1 MENNQYKIKHPYIKV
16 FFTAY
21 IMFLIT
27 MLPILILSKGAYL
40 YIGDYNLQTI
50 PFTEHGSRLFH
61 SSDPFPLYD
70 WQSSLG
76 MNTLTAYGG
85 YFFSPFSLLLFTV
98 PVSILKYFHTF
109 VVALKMG
116 LTALGTYIYCRQYV
130 KHDRSAFICGILY
143 AFSGFQLFNL
153 VYPFMDTIA
162 LFPLTL
168 YAFDQLMYKRRSG
181 WFAVMLCI
189 HGIISTYF
197 LWQECVFIL
206 IYFLVRVIMK
216 TYPGF
221 DLKLF
226 FKLAFETLV
235 GVGITAAYTI
245 PGLISLTGNSR
256 AGKLIFESNLMAYES
271 TGVIH
276 KMLTMMIFPPHS
288 CGEGWYFTDRDVAL
302 DPPVLYIPL
311 FLIIGVIAVI
321 KRNKKTWYSI
331 SLLVYLI
338 MASLPVLNSIFSAFN
353 AKYYARWFYMPLLIM
368 IVITGM
374 YIDDMREY
382 DVKKEMKVCGCAI
395 AFLLLWGIYSVFF
408 QNKIGDENR
417 FIWILAAAFS
427 VLSFVLLYALIYQP
441 GKVRFVSQE
450 KLTPLVCIICAILF
464 LTHTSAIA
472 QSNLFDE
479 IKNHSHRL
487 WNEGEPVEID
497 DDQFFRVSNDGC
509 NNGLI
514 FGLPSVDFFNSMCT
528 GEETDFYSR
537 VGSFRA
543 QNTNL
548 TTKDYALY
556 TFLSVKYALYFRE
569 LAYGGEEVLAENV
582 DFDQK
587 GFEDY
592 TEHNWYMVFENE
604 AFIPMGYTFD
614 HYLNVYDFEPYNGE
628 TIDDKHENNSNNES
642 DIMDQLSQMERL
654 NDDDAG
660 IDEDSEESEYK
671 YTDVYD
677 NEKLL
682 LKAIWLTDAQ
692 IKKYGDILTEL
703 PEELAEDTSYETYLK
718 DCKARAASACYEFEP
733 DGKGF
738 SAKIDLEKDNLVFFS
753 IPYDKGF
760 TAYVDGQETEI
771 EKVFDGLSAVYV
783 PAGDHSIRFD
793 YRLLGLKE
801 GMAVTTVCLVLFA
814 LYCCGCFVLWV
825 RRRRSP
831 VAAIAAEQT
840 SAEVL
845 PENASEA
852 ACEAAKEEPSE
863 EKSAEAPHDE
873 E

>member
-40 YIGDYNLQTI
+40 YAGDYNVQTI

-61 SSDPFPLYD
+61 SSDPFPIYD

-98 PVSILKYFHTF
+98 PVKILKYFHTF

-116 LTALGTYIYCRQYV
+116 ITALGTYIYCKQYV
-130 KHDRSAFICGILY
+130 KQDRSAFICGILY

-189 HGIISTYF
+189 NGIISTYF

-235 GVGITAAYTI
+235 GVGLTAAFMI

-256 AGKLIFESNLMAYES
+256 AGKLIFESNLVAYEAP
-271 TGVIH
+271 GVIL
-276 KMLTMMIFPPHS
+276 KAIESMFFPPDL
-288 CGEGWYFTDRDVAL
+288 CGNGFYFSDRKLSL
-302 DPPVLYIPL
+302 DPPNLYIPL
-311 FLIIGVIAVI
+311 FIAIGVFAILKRDKKSWYRHLLSICAIIACV
-321 KRNKKTWYSI
+321 
-331 SLLVYLI
+331 
-338 MASLPVLNSIFSAFN
+338 PFLNSVFSMLN
-353 AKYYARWFYMPLLIM
+353 NSYYARWMYMPVLIM
-368 IVITGM
+368 VMITGL
-374 YIDDMREY
+374 YIDDIHNI
-382 DVKKEMKVCGCAI
+382 DVKNEFRWSCYIIG
-395 AFLLLWGIYSVFF
+395 FLLVWGIYLLFHNKFFSVFWTV
-408 QNKIGDENR
+408 NTAIV
-417 FIWILAAAFS
+417 
-427 VLSFVLLYALIYQP
+427 VLSLILFYYLSNP
-441 GKVRFVSQE
+441 TDKLRFVSD
-450 KLTPLVCIICAILF
+450 KNLSKIVCTICALLF
-464 LTHTSAIA
+464 LSNTYNVA
-472 QSNLFDE
+472 QQQLFE
-479 IKNHSHRL
+479 QVKNENRRL
-487 WNEGEPVEID
+487 WNEGHDIELD
-497 DDQFFRVSNDGC
+497 DDCFFRASADVL
-509 NNGLI
+509 NG
-514 FGLPSVDFFNSMCT
+514 GLPYGIPTIDFFNSMCT

-537 VGSFRA
+537 VGLSRY

-548 TTKDYALY
+548 SEKDYAIY
-556 TFLSVKYALYFRE
+556 TFLSAKYALYYRGTVE
-569 LAYGGEEVLAENV
+569 SGDPIEPEYVNINL
-582 DFDQK
+582 K
-587 GFEDY
+587 GFDDY
-592 TEHNWYMVFENE
+592 LVFNQYNVFVNST
-604 AFIPMGYTFD
+604 FIPMGFVYD
-614 HYLNVYDFEPYNGE
+614 YYLNIKDFKPILGE
-628 TIDDKHENNSNNES
+628 SQETKHDSNDLTSMISNLGDKMSS
-642 DIMDQLSQMERL
+642 
-654 NDDDAG
+654 DDAEN
-660 IDEDSEESEYK
+660 DEDSEEPEYK
-671 YTDVYD
+671 YTDLYD

-840 SAEVL
+840 TAETL

-852 ACEAAKEEPSE
+852 VEITAKEE
-863 EKSAEAPHDE
+863 SAEGGSAETPHDE

>member
-1 MENNQYKIKHPYIKV
+1 LENNQYKIKHPYIKV

-40 YIGDYNLQTI
+40 YSGDYNVQTI

-61 SSDPFPLYD
+61 SGEPFPLYD

-98 PVSILKYFHTF
+98 PVKILKYFHTF

-116 LTALGTYIYCRQYV
+116 ITALGTYIYCRQYV
-130 KHDRSAFICGILY
+130 KQDRSAFICGILY

-153 VYPFMDTIA
+153 VYPFMDTIS

-189 HGIISTYF
+189 NGIISTYF
-197 LWQECVFIL
+197 LWEECVFIL
-206 IYFLVRVIMK
+206 TYFLVRVIMK

-235 GVGITAAYTI
+235 GVGLTAAFMI

-256 AGKLIFESNLMAYES
+256 AGKLIFESNLMAYEAP
-271 TGVIH
+271 GVIH
-276 KMLTMMIFPPHS
+276 KMLTMMIFPPHW
-288 CGEGWYFTDRDVAL
+288 CAMLWYFTNRGVAL
-302 DPPVLYIPL
+302 DPPNLYIPF
-311 FLIIGVIAVI
+311 FLIVGVFAVFRKFKKKWYSRLLCVCAVFAVI
-321 KRNKKTWYSI
+321 
-331 SLLVYLI
+331 
-338 MASLPVLNSIFSAFN
+338 PVLNSIYSIMN
-353 AKYYARWFYMPLLIM
+353 GNYYARWFYMPLLIM
-368 IVITGM
+368 IMMTGI
-374 YIDDMREY
+374 YVDDMSSY
-382 DVKKEMKVCGCAI
+382 NVKTEMKISGCAI
-395 AFLLLWGIYSVFF
+395 AFLVIWGLYSVFF
-408 QNKIGDENR
+408 QNSIRNDSRKL
-417 FIWILAAAFS
+417 WISVTVFS
-427 VLSFVLLYALIYQP
+427 VMSFIVLYVLLYQP
-441 GKVRFVSQE
+441 GKVRFISQE
-450 KLTPLVCIICAILF
+450 KLTPLVCVMCCVMF
-464 LTHTSAIA
+464 LTHTSVMA
-472 QSNLFDE
+472 QSILFDD
-479 IKNHSHRL
+479 IKNNVHRL
-487 WNEGEPVEID
+487 WNEGQDIELD
-497 DDQFFRVSNDGC
+497 DDQFYRASETLFNS
-509 NNGLI
+509 GLI
-514 FGLPSVDFFNSMCT
+514 YGIPTVDFFNSMCT

-556 TFLSVKYALYFRE
+556 TFLSVKYALFHRE

-592 TEHNWYMVFENE
+592 TEHNWYMAFENK
-604 AFIPMGYTFD
+604 AFIPMGFTYD
-614 HYLNVYDFEPYNGE
+614 HYLNVHDFEPKNGE
-628 TIDDKHENNSNNES
+628 PEDANDKEEEDDENNLMA
-642 DIMDQLSQMERL
+642 ILSGE
-654 NDDDAG
+654 NDEG
-660 IDEDSEESEYK
+660 SEESEYK

-825 RRRRSP
+825 RRRKSP
-831 VAAIAAEQT
+831 AAEQT
-840 SAEVL
+840 TAETL

-852 ACEAAKEEPSE
+852 VEITAKEESAE
-863 EKSAEAPHDE
+863 GGSAEAPHDE